1 MPTDEELARLSDA
14 ELCELLNRVT
24 GEILARFMQFAGE
37 DEPFAHPRMMLFRVC
52 FAHPAIAADDC
63 IIGAWAHSSD
73 GDFRLQ
79 LLEDFF
85 LGRA

>member
-37 DEPFAHPRMMLFRVC
+37 EPR
-52 FAHPAIAADDC
+52 
-63 IIGAWAHSSD
+63 
-73 GDFRLQ
+73 
-79 LLEDFF
+79 EDA
-85 LGRA
+85 GQIH